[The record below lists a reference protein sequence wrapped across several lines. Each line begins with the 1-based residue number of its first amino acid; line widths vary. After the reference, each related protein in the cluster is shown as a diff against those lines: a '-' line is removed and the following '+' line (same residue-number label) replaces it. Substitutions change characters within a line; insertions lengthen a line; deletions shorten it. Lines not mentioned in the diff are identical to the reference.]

1 LTYEDAQNLIDGSN
15 VGGTVV
21 DSDHQWSAIQSD
33 VKLLQSLAKK
43 LRTQRFRN
51 GALSLESLSLSFKL
65 DDNGL
70 PVDCGQYERCD
81 ANYMIEE
88 VMLPVIFIGN
98 YLMALLQF
106 MLLTNTAVGQHIA
119 VHLPE
124 QALLRRHDTPIE
136 RRLVSSRG

>member
-1 LTYEDAQNLIDGSN
+1 MTYENAQNLIDGSN
-15 VGGTVV
+15 VGGIVV
-21 DSDHQWSAIQSD
+21 DSDHEWSTIQSD

-70 PVDCGQYERCD
+70 PIDCGQYERSD

-88 VMLPVIFIGN
+88 VMLPVII
-98 YLMALLQF
+98 LE
-106 MLLTNTAVGQHIA
+106 VI
-119 VHLPE
+119 
-124 QALLRRHDTPIE
+124 
-136 RRLVSSRG
+136 

>member
-1 LTYEDAQNLIDGSN
+1 VGS
-15 VGGTVV
+15 
-21 DSDHQWSAIQSD
+21 DYQWSAIQSD

-88 VMLPVIFIGN
+88 VMLPVIISE
-98 YLMALLQF
+98 
-106 MLLTNTAVGQHIA
+106 VI
-119 VHLPE
+119 
-124 QALLRRHDTPIE
+124 
-136 RRLVSSRG
+136 